1 MSENEESRPLGAER
15 AEASVADVAVLVN
28 QLGYDARG
36 PKRLVLQCRRKP
48 RKPPHRFSILEEAT
62 GQLLYAG
69 GWEPFGRVNGGTP
82 DDWGFWYWRGDAG
95 DLERAG
101 RFVVETEVDG
111 ATCRSPVFA
120 VGPDLLWKRLAP
132 LLVEYIRR
140 SRNTKPHGVLEGEER
155 HYDVSGGWFEL
166 GDHGGTLMR
175 DAWKVLWGLIQAR
188 ERDPFL
194 EAVREE
200 VLYGSAWWK
209 HIMLQYPASGRIISG
224 MGGWLADGGRLAW
237 HDYPCG
243 EQQHEKL
250 LSLALYLMLYRY
262 LHDSGFLKRADKMW
276 SFYADWL
283 ASDRIF
289 STYDEF
295 ASRRAARAA
304 EGGAKGAGPAADAK
318 RSQADRAEECRA
330 SWPTPG
336 RNFTLIDDAA
346 FLFGVVETFRELKRR
361 AYLEYA
367 HDIIDR
373 LLAEAQDPDVRRF
386 QWNNF
391 ADHLHA
397 TSLAYFAAQQPGD
410 PRTEL
415 IARHLEEFAD
425 GLVREAES
433 ASPFAVARKNFAGC
447 EAWRPDGQLADVP
460 VGFFDRRPEGTG
472 LNLEYGMEAWQML
485 WVNRV
490 VAKPEYRRFA
500 LAHIDWVLG
509 LNPRSVCMV
518 KGVGGGARAFTP
530 ASVPDGAVCY
540 GLVSDGPRDR
550 PWLGEWPATPR
561 GSAQTAETVGGHKP
575 WAQSEARLGSVAA
588 LLLALSMT

>member
-1 MSENEESRPLGAER
+1 VEAKPLREER
-15 AEASVADVAVLVN
+15 AEAPSAEVAVLVN
-28 QLGYDARG
+28 QVGYDTRG

-48 RKPPHRFSILEEAT
+48 RKPPHRFSILEEGT

-69 GWEPFGRVNGGTP
+69 GWEAFGRVNAGTP
-82 DDWGFWYWRGDAG
+82 DDWGFWYWRGEASDF
-95 DLERAG
+95 ERAG
-101 RFVVETEVDG
+101 RFLVETEVDG
-111 ATCRSPVFA
+111 TAYRSPVFA

-132 LLVEYIRR
+132 LLVEYFRR
-140 SRNTKPHGVLEGEER
+140 SRNTRPHGVLEGEER

-175 DAWKVLWGLIQAR
+175 DAWKVLWSLIQAR

-194 EAVREE
+194 ESAREE
-200 VLYGSAWWK
+200 MLYGSTWWK
-209 HIMLQYPASGRIISG
+209 HIMLHYPRSGRIISG
-224 MGGWLADGGRLAW
+224 MGGWLADAGRLAW

-276 SFYADWL
+276 SFYSDWL
-283 ASDRIF
+283 TTDRIF
-289 STYDEF
+289 STYYES
-295 ASRRAARAA
+295 ASAKAAAARPGAQPAA
-304 EGGAKGAGPAADAK
+304 EQAQQC
-318 RSQADRAEECRA
+318 RS

-336 RNFTLIDDAA
+336 RNFTLVDDAA
-346 FLFGVVETFRELKRR
+346 LLFGVVEMLRELKRR
-361 AYLEYA
+361 TYLEYA
-367 HDIIDR
+367 QDIIDR
-373 LLAEAQDPDVRRF
+373 LLAEAQDPEARRL

-397 TSLAYFAAQQPGD
+397 TSLAYFAAQRPDD
-410 PRTEL
+410 PHTEL
-415 IARHLEEFAD
+415 ISRHLEEVFD
-425 GLVREAES
+425 GLVRQAES
-433 ASPFAVARKNFAGC
+433 ASPFAIARKHFAGC
-447 EAWRPDGQLADVP
+447 EAWRPDGRLADVP
-460 VGFFDRRPEGTG
+460 VGFFNRQPEGTG

-509 LNPRSVCMV
+509 LNPRSLCMV
-518 KGVGGGARAFTP
+518 KGVGSGAPPFTP
-530 ASVPDGAVCY
+530 GNVPDGAVCY
-540 GLVSDGPRDR
+540 GLVSDGSRDR
-550 PWLGEWPATPR
+550 PWLGDWPATPR
-561 GSAQTAETVGGHKP
+561 GSAQTAESVGGHEP
-575 WAQSEARLGSVAA
+575 WAQSEARLGSAAA